1 MFYRN
6 PSADMLLQEDELD
19 LDLIRKVKPKL
30 QLMLVKLKHNVV
42 KENQTTIE
50 QIVQYALC
58 NSVAL
63 LSISLALFSYS
74 KSLHQ
79 LAVCGFF

>member
-42 KENQTTIE
+42 KENQTSIE
-50 QIVQYALC
+50 QIIP
-58 NSVAL
+58 L
-63 LSISLALFSYS
+63 LSVTLLHFS
-74 KSLHQ
+74 Q
-79 LAVCGFF
+79 LV